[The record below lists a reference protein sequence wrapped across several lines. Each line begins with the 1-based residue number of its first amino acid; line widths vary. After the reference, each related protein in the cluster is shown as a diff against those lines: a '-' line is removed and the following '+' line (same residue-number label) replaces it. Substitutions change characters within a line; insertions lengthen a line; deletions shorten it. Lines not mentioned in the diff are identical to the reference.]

1 MLAREKE
8 RKYEKEREREREGFK
23 NIPKTMRER
32 TFPKTIKDTE
42 IPSKDKMSDS

>member
-1 MLAREKE
+1 MKKRE
-8 RKYEKEREREREGFK
+8 REREREREGFK